1 MTCCSY
7 LSSTNAVNNR
17 EDIFDIYDANEEK
30 KNDLNCIRVIA
41 ILKNML
47 ISSCPELAPFCHQ
60 CCCPTTQLKSY
71 AFNWHIFYIL
81 AVIVKCRK

>member
-47 ISSCPELAPFCHQ
+47 ISS
-60 CCCPTTQLKSY
+60 
-71 AFNWHIFYIL
+71 
-81 AVIVKCRK
+81 